1 MAKPVIRKPSAP
13 AKPPAP
19 PKKPLRAPFVLHSRE
34 EFLRDL
40 AGVVGFAVAAL
51 VLFLGIGILG
61 YHLIV
66 GLGWIDSLLNASMIL
81 TGMGPVDRMGTQGA
95 KVFASLYA
103 IIGGAVYPALTALV
117 LYPIVHRMMK
127 TLHIQALSAT
137 SGPAED
143 DE

>member
-1 MAKPVIRKPSAP
+1 MARSVAAKKTKP
-13 AKPPAP
+13 
-19 PKKPLRAPFVLHSRE
+19 APFVLHPRK

-40 AGVVGFAVAAL
+40 ARVVGFALAAL

-61 YHLIV
+61 YHAIV
-66 GLGWIDSLLNASMIL
+66 GLDWIDSLLNASMIL
-81 TGMGPVDRMGTQGA
+81 TGMGPVDRMGTDGA

-103 IIGGAVYPALTALV
+103 IVGGAVYPALTALV

-127 TLHIQALSAT
+127 TLHIQALSSV
-137 SGPAED
+137 SGPAGD